1 MSRLLLTTS
10 TFLLALGLAAAQTGS
25 GTPGSAGTSGSGT
38 STGTTQTSPT
48 TTTTPSQTTS
58 PTTPS
63 GTMTPSTP
71 STTPAQTTPSQTPST
86 TTNPAGGTPTMTPG
100 MPSPTVAGPCD
111 TSGTSTSSTDVQPK
125 YEFQHQLDEQHHP
138 YEPDSRGSV
147 CARRHEQTA
156 HWCHYYSEYNTSPND
171 SATPV
176 LKSDGHEH
184 RKKGAVLP
192 LSTFCKAQTWI
203 VSLERSIA
211 VGQPSAIV
219 KSGESR

>member
-1 MSRLLLTTS
+1 MRYKRNQHKQHWDYGHEL
-10 TFLLALGLAAAQTGS
+10 QHD
-25 GTPGSAGTSGSGT
+25 
-38 STGTTQTSPT
+38 
-48 TTTTPSQTTS
+48 
-58 PTTPS
+58 
-63 GTMTPSTP
+63 
-71 STTPAQTTPSQTPST
+71 
-86 TTNPAGGTPTMTPG
+86 
-100 MPSPTVAGPCD
+100 CD
-111 TSGTSTSSTDVQPK
+111 WHYRNLIEPEHEFHQSYDVQPK
-125 YEFQHQLDEQHHP
+125 YEFQHQLDEQHHT

-184 RKKGAVLP
+184 RKRGAVLP
-192 LSTFCKAQTWI
+192 LSTFCKAQTLI
-203 VSLERSIA
+203 VSLERSVA